1 MLNSFF
7 WIISLFNRN
16 RKYRL
21 FTLLFLD
28 FLFIGISIFSSL
40 LLSNEIQNLIEFFS
54 KYNINFYITSTI
66 GISIYLYTGQYKA
79 ITSTLGSRS
88 LYLLSIRN
96 FFIVILSIII
106 TSILKVEL
114 LEPRTSILLFLIL
127 NILVGTSRFVFRDL
141 LTILKNP
148 KKNKKIRLAIYG
160 AGSFGSM
167 VLSTLRTSSI
177 YDVKVFIDDSSNL
190 WGRSINNIPI
200 FSPKYLI
207 EKRNNIDQVLLAIPS
222 LKKYKVLEII
232 KSLKQIPIPVYQVPS
247 FEEIVSGYAKI
258 DQLKEFSIDDL
269 LGRDIV
275 IPDEKLLG
283 SAIENKNICITGGGG
298 SIGSEICRQIL
309 TLNPRKIVILE
320 NCEYNLFKISKDLR
334 IGLKSNIK
342 IKSILGN
349 TLNKDLVSQIFL
361 NEKIDLVF
369 HAAAYKH
376 VPLVEE
382 NPISGI
388 ENNVLSTINVCN
400 ASQNSSVKHMVLI
413 STDKAVRPKSVMGAS
428 KRVAELIVQKFSAE
442 QDISNFENFTKY
454 TTVRFGNVLGSSGSV
469 VPLFRKQISGGGPVT
484 LTHQEV
490 ARYFMTIPEAAQLVI
505 QSTVLA
511 EGGETFLLDMGS
523 PIKIKDLAEQMITL
537 SGLTI
542 KNKDNPEGDIKII
555 TTGLR
560 PGEKLIEELL
570 VDGESLPTTHPLIF
584 KSQEKKLDLNSIDNI
599 IRVLDGE
606 IDIKNKEKVVDTFA
620 KILNNFK
627 NY

>member
-54 KYNINFYITSTI
+54 KYNINFYVTSTI

-96 FFIVILSIII
+96 FIIVILSIII
-106 TSILKVEL
+106 TSILKLEL
-114 LEPRTSILLFLIL
+114 LELRTSILLFLIL

-148 KKNKKIRLAIYG
+148 KKNKKITLAIYG

-190 WGRSINNIPI
+190 WGRFINNIPI

-342 IKSILGN
+342 IKSILGT

-388 ENNVLSTINVCN
+388 ENNVVSTINVCK

-428 KRVAELIVQKFSAE
+428 KRVAELVVQKFSAE

-542 KNKDNPEGDIKII
+542 KNKDNPDGDIKII

-606 IDIKNKEKVVDTFA
+606 IDLKNKDKVVDTFA